1 MIHNTGYT
9 RDLNEQNQSL
19 IQHIE
24 KFVKRSHKLVHV
36 TELNSDPGVEQRSGH
51 EVKAEN
57 RPGNSHLPANLPAG
71 GSWDGHRQGSCGYR
85 RVLAALAC
93 AGVATFAQLYSL
105 QGLLPLVSRE
115 LNVTA
120 AQASLTVS
128 AATVG
133 LAVAVLP
140 WSFVADRWGR
150 VPTMGLAVILATI
163 FGLLVPLS
171 PNFGFLVVLR
181 VLEGAALGGIP
192 ALAIAYL
199 TEEVSARS
207 AGAAAG
213 AYVAGTTLGGLFGR
227 LLAGPVADVAG
238 WRIGTLAV
246 SLCAAVAAVAFL
258 LLAPRPQGFL
268 PARTGGFGAV
278 LAKLLPQ
285 LQHSSLVA
293 LYAQAFLLMG
303 AFVSV
308 YNYLGF
314 RLEAPPYLFPASAVA
329 LLFLAYLAGTV
340 SSRVVAILANRWGR
354 RSVLLGS
361 TTVMAIGLGIT
372 VASEVPIILIG
383 LVLFTAG
390 FFGAHSIAS
399 GWTGALASTGRAQAS
414 SLYNLSYYAGSS
426 VVGWS
431 SGLIFQHFGWTTM
444 AGALAL
450 LAALAAI
457 LAVLLLPR
465 HQ

>member
-1 MIHNTGYT
+1 MADSNGPIHP
-9 RDLNEQNQSL
+9 
-19 IQHIE
+19 
-24 KFVKRSHKLVHV
+24 V
-36 TELNSDPGVEQRSGH
+36 
-51 EVKAEN
+51 
-57 RPGNSHLPANLPAG
+57 AG
-71 GSWDGHRQGSCGYR
+71 TAAHWDGHQRGSSGYR
-85 RVLAALAC
+85 RILAALAC

-128 AATVG
+128 VATIG
-133 LAVAVLP
+133 LAAAVLP

-150 VPTMGLAVILATI
+150 VRTMGLAVILATI
-163 FGLLVPLS
+163 MGLLVPAAPKFEIL
-171 PNFGFLVVLR
+171 LVLR
-181 VLEGAALGGIP
+181 ALEGAALGGIP

-199 TEEVSARS
+199 SEEVRASHA
-207 AGAAAG
+207 AAAAG

-238 WRIGTLAV
+238 WRMGTLAV

-258 LLAPRPQGFL
+258 GLAPRPRGFIPSPRVGL
-268 PARTGGFGAV
+268 GAV
-278 LAKLLPQ
+278 LGRLIPQ
-285 LQHSSLVA
+285 LRSSSLLA

-329 LLFLAYLAGTV
+329 LLFLAYLAGTF
-340 SSRVVAILANRWGR
+340 SSRMVAGMAGRWGR
-354 RSVLLGS
+354 RAVLLASIG
-361 TTVMAIGLGIT
+361 VMVGGLAMT
-372 VASEVPIILIG
+372 LASQIVLILMG

-399 GWTGALASTGRAQAS
+399 GWTGALATTGRAQAA
-414 SLYNLSYYAGSS
+414 SLYNLSYYSGSS
-426 VVGWS
+426 VIGWS
-431 SGLIFQHFGWTTM
+431 AGLVFQQFGWSAM
-444 AGALAL
+444 A
-450 LAALAAI
+450 AALAVLAGGAAAI
-457 LAVLLLPR
+457 AALFLPNR
-465 HQ
+465 KASGHPGSS

>member
-1 MIHNTGYT
+1 MSANWPAPDT
-9 RDLNEQNQSL
+9 SWA
-19 IQHIE
+19 
-24 KFVKRSHKLVHV
+24 
-36 TELNSDPGVEQRSGH
+36 GH
-51 EVKAEN
+51 
-57 RPGNSHLPANLPAG
+57 L
-71 GSWDGHRQGSCGYR
+71 QGTSGYR

-105 QGLLPLVSRE
+105 QGILPLLSRD
-115 LNVTA
+115 LDVTA
-120 AQASLTVS
+120 AQTSLSIS

-150 VPTMGLAVILATI
+150 VRTMGLAVILATI
-163 FGLLVPLS
+163 LGLLVPLS
-171 PNFGFLVVLR
+171 PTFEVLLLLR

-199 TEEVSARS
+199 TEEVSPRHA
-207 AGAAAG
+207 AAAAG

-238 WRIGTLAV
+238 WRMGTLAV
-246 SLCAAVAAVAFL
+246 SLCAAAAAAGFL
-258 LLAPRPQGFL
+258 VLAPKPRGFV
-268 PARTGGFGAV
+268 PSRTEGFGAV
-278 LAKLLPQ
+278 LGKLIPQLRNAKLL
-285 LQHSSLVA
+285 A

-303 AFVSV
+303 TFVSV

-329 LLFLAYLAGTV
+329 LLFLAYLAGTISSKAV
-340 SSRVVAILANRWGR
+340 SSLASRWGR
-354 RSVLLGS
+354 RTVLLACTATMVTGLALTLAS
-361 TTVMAIGLGIT
+361 PVVM
-372 VASEVPIILIG
+372 ILVG

-399 GWTGALASTGRAQAS
+399 GWTGALATTGRAQAS

-431 SGLIFQHFGWTTM
+431 SGLVFQHSGWSAM
-444 AGALAL
+444 VAV
-450 LAALAAI
+450 
-457 LAVLLLPR
+457 LAVLMFLAAVAAMVLLPAR
-465 HQ
+465 NAGERKATESAPGLRRFGA

>member
-1 MIHNTGYT
+1 M
-9 RDLNEQNQSL
+9 
-19 IQHIE
+19 
-24 KFVKRSHKLVHV
+24 
-36 TELNSDPGVEQRSGH
+36 
-51 EVKAEN
+51 
-57 RPGNSHLPANLPAG
+57 
-71 GSWDGHRQGSCGYR
+71 
-85 RVLAALAC
+85 LAALAC

-105 QGLLPLVSRE
+105 QGILPLISRD

-120 AQASLTVS
+120 AQASLSIS

-133 LAVAVLP
+133 LAIAVLP

-150 VPTMGLAVILATI
+150 VRTMGLAVILATI
-163 FGLLVPLS
+163 LGLLVPLA
-171 PNFGFLVVLR
+171 PTFEVLLILR
-181 VLEGAALGGIP
+181 VLEGAALGGVP

-199 TEEVSARS
+199 TEEVNPRHAAS
-207 AGAAAG
+207 AAG

-238 WRIGTLAV
+238 WRMGTLSV
-246 SLCAAVAAVAFL
+246 SLCAAAAAATFL
-258 LLAPRPQGFL
+258 VLAPKPLGFV
-268 PARTGGFGAV
+268 PSRAEGFGAV
-278 LAKLLPQ
+278 LGKLVPQ
-285 LQHSSLVA
+285 LRNGRLLA

-340 SSRVVAILANRWGR
+340 SSKAVASLATRWGR
-354 RSVLLGS
+354 RSVLLAC
-361 TTVMAIGLGIT
+361 TATMVMGLALT
-372 VASEVPIILIG
+372 LASPVTMILVG

-399 GWTGALASTGRAQAS
+399 GWTSTLATTGRAQAS

-426 VVGWS
+426 VVGWG
-431 SGLIFQHFGWTTM
+431 SGLVFQQFGWSAM
-444 AGALAL
+444 AGFLTVLAL
-450 LAALAAI
+450 FAAAA
-457 LAVLLLPR
+457 AVALLPAR
-465 HQ
+465 PVATGRDHGTARIA

>member
-1 MIHNTGYT
+1 MNRIGLT
-9 RDLNEQNQSL
+9 RVSANWPAPDTSWA
-19 IQHIE
+19 
-24 KFVKRSHKLVHV
+24 
-36 TELNSDPGVEQRSGH
+36 GH
-51 EVKAEN
+51 
-57 RPGNSHLPANLPAG
+57 L
-71 GSWDGHRQGSCGYR
+71 QGTSGYR

-105 QGLLPLVSRE
+105 QGILPLLSRD
-115 LNVTA
+115 LDVTA
-120 AQASLTVS
+120 AQTSLSIS

-150 VPTMGLAVILATI
+150 VRTMGLAVILATI
-163 FGLLVPLS
+163 LGLLVPLS
-171 PNFGFLVVLR
+171 PTFEVLLLLR

-199 TEEVSARS
+199 TEEVSPRHA
-207 AGAAAG
+207 AAAAG

-238 WRIGTLAV
+238 WRMGTLAV
-246 SLCAAVAAVAFL
+246 SLCAAAAAAGFL
-258 LLAPRPQGFL
+258 VLAPKPRGFV
-268 PARTGGFGAV
+268 PSRTEGFGAV
-278 LAKLLPQ
+278 LGKLVPQLRNAKLL
-285 LQHSSLVA
+285 A

-329 LLFLAYLAGTV
+329 LLFLAYLAGTISSKAV
-340 SSRVVAILANRWGR
+340 SSLASRWGR
-354 RSVLLGS
+354 RTVLLACTATMVTGLALTLAS
-361 TTVMAIGLGIT
+361 PVVM
-372 VASEVPIILIG
+372 ILVG

-399 GWTGALASTGRAQAS
+399 GWTGALATTGRAQAS

-431 SGLIFQHFGWTTM
+431 SGLVFQHNGWSAM
-444 AGALAL
+444 VAV
-450 LAALAAI
+450 
-457 LAVLLLPR
+457 LAVLAFLAAVAAMVLLPAR
-465 HQ
+465 NAGERKATGSAPGLRRFGA

>member
-1 MIHNTGYT
+1 MERNSQA
-9 RDLNEQNQSL
+9 EQQNQQQSP
-19 IQHIE
+19 QQ
-24 KFVKRSHKLVHV
+24 KQQQGSGRTVADTSHPK
-36 TELNSDPGVEQRSGH
+36 N
-51 EVKAEN
+51 
-57 RPGNSHLPANLPAG
+57 PAADTAP
-71 GSWDGHRQGSCGYR
+71 SWAGHRRGSSGYR
-85 RVLAALAC
+85 RILASLAC

-105 QGLLPLVSRE
+105 QGLLPLVSRD

-120 AQASLTVS
+120 AQASLTIS

-150 VPTMGLAVILATI
+150 VRTMGLAVILATI
-163 FGLLVPLS
+163 FGLLVPLA
-171 PNFGFLVVLR
+171 PNFEVLLTLR

-199 TEEVSARS
+199 TEEVSPSTAAS
-207 AGAAAG
+207 AAG

-238 WRIGTLAV
+238 WRMGTLAV
-246 SLCAAVAAVAFL
+246 SLCAAAAAAGFL
-258 LLAPRPQGFL
+258 LLAPRPRGFIPVRTQGSGIQGSVVPHSSTQGF
-268 PARTGGFGAV
+268 AGV
-278 LAKLLPQ
+278 LGKLIPQ
-285 LQHSSLVA
+285 LRSGSLLA

-340 SSRVVAILANRWGR
+340 SSRLVAGLAARWGR
-354 RSVLLGS
+354 RTVLLAS
-361 TTVMAIGLGIT
+361 TGIMVSGLALT
-372 VASEVPIILIG
+372 LASPVLMILAG
-383 LVLFTAG
+383 LVVFTGG

-426 VVGWS
+426 LIGWS
-431 SGLIFQHFGWTTM
+431 AGLVFQQFGWGAM
-444 AGALAL
+444 AGALA
-450 LAALAAI
+450 ALAAGA
-457 LAVLLLPR
+457 AVIAAMLLPGR
-465 HQ
+465 NPADSSKAGSALI

>member
-1 MIHNTGYT
+1 M
-9 RDLNEQNQSL
+9 
-19 IQHIE
+19 
-24 KFVKRSHKLVHV
+24 
-36 TELNSDPGVEQRSGH
+36 P
-51 EVKAEN
+51 
-57 RPGNSHLPANLPAG
+57 
-71 GSWDGHRQGSCGYR
+71 WDGHRRGSTGYR

-105 QGLLPLVSRE
+105 QGLLPLVSRD
-115 LNVTA
+115 LGVTA

-128 AATVG
+128 MATIG

-140 WSFVADRWGR
+140 WSFAADHWGR
-150 VPTMGLAVILATI
+150 IRTMGLAVILATV
-163 FGLLVPLS
+163 FGLLVPAA
-171 PNFGFLVVLR
+171 PNFEILLLLR
-181 VLEGAALGGIP
+181 ALEGAALGGIP

-199 TEEVSARS
+199 TEEVSRS
-207 AGAAAG
+207 NAAAAAG

-227 LLAGPVADVAG
+227 LLAGPVADLAG

-246 SLCAAVAAVAFL
+246 SLCAAAAAVAFL
-258 LLAPRPQGFL
+258 LLAPKPRGFV
-268 PARTGGFGAV
+268 PSPREGFGSV
-278 LAKLLPQ
+278 LGKLLPQ
-285 LQHSSLVA
+285 LRSTSLLA

-303 AFVSV
+303 SFVSV

-340 SSRVVAILANRWGR
+340 SSRMVAGVAARWGR
-354 RSVLLGS
+354 RAVLLVSAG
-361 TTVMAIGLGIT
+361 VMAAGLAMT
-372 VASEVPIILIG
+372 LAAPIPVILVG

-399 GWTGALASTGRAQAS
+399 GWTGALALMGGAQAS

-431 SGLIFQHFGWTTM
+431 AGLVFQQFGWTAM
-444 AGALAL
+444 AGALAVL
-450 LAALAAI
+450 IALAVVA
-457 LAVLLLPR
+457 AVTLLPR
-465 HQ
+465 SAGRAGGTR